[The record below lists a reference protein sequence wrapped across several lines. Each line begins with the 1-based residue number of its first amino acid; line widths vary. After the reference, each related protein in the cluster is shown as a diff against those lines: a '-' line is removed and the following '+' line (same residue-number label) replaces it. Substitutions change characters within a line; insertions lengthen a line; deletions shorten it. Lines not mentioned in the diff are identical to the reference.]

1 MSKKKEVR
9 KGKDKEEKV
18 GMEKECEQEKD
29 LPVSENYIIQVSK
42 SSTFPL
48 TSISS
53 SLSEASEIASLPGRG
68 TLDSSNGKQKLKRDS
83 FFQRSMRTINTGS
96 TFFRNEKRKLSVLI
110 SEATHSTLS
119 TVNEVLG
126 NIRSITLK
134 SKIIP
139 SHLSE
144 KRNIKVSFIEDFEEE
159 DYIEQSQLRETI
171 QYVVM
176 SITFR
181 LFSILLIF
189 IHIAILI
196 AALSLTPKD
205 SKLPL
210 TYRILFILFGLF
222 FLADVLFQV
231 FLEGAIKYFSSIVNT
246 LDLLSIL
253 SFLMLDIVYICFDI
267 GRIPQI
273 PTVTFLLKALRL
285 FVLTKVFRLA
295 SEKKKLE
302 KAARNMVS
310 ENKRRYRKDGFD
322 LDLTYITDNVIAMS
336 FPSSGGRS
344 LYRNPIKEVARF
356 LDTKHPDHYKIYNLC
371 SERTYNPSYFHNR
384 VERFPIDDHNVPTII
399 DMLKFVDSVF
409 EWMETDPKNIIV
421 VHCMG
426 GKGRTGTM
434 ICIWLIA
441 SEHFNTT
448 KESLEYFGKRR
459 TDTASSSKYQGVE
472 TPSQSRYVE
481 YFALIK
487 NKYHWAIPQTKI
499 FRIYSIIIHS
509 IRGVGN
515 GNGTDLK
522 IVIIVNKKIVHTCV
536 CSSLKS
542 CQILHDVENNFINIK
557 LKTCPDL
564 SGDVKIK
571 FFSSSALPKLY
582 EKCPFFFCFNTAFIE
597 KNRLYLS
604 RNELDNP
611 HKQKTWHIYLEDFAV
626 ELRFRNA

>member
-1 MSKKKEVR
+1 MPGKKKVR
-9 KGKDKEEKV
+9 KGKVKEEKV
-18 GMEKECEQEKD
+18 GTEKEREQQKD
-29 LPVSENYIIQVSK
+29 LPVSENYVIEVSK
-42 SSTFPL
+42 SSPSIPL
-48 TSISS
+48 TSDSPS
-53 SLSEASEIASLPGRG
+53 PSDLNEVASLPPRG
-68 TLDSSNGKQKLKRDS
+68 TFDSINGKQKFKRDS

-96 TFFRNEKRKLSVLI
+96 TFIRNEKKKISVFI
-110 SEATHSTLS
+110 SEATQNTVT

-126 NIRSITLK
+126 NIRSITLQ
-134 SKIIP
+134 SKTIP
-139 SHLSE
+139 SHISE
-144 KRNIKVSFIEDFEEE
+144 GRNIKMSFIEEFEEE
-159 DYIEQSQLRETI
+159 DYIEQSQLKEAI

-189 IHIAILI
+189 IHIAVLV
-196 AALSLTPKD
+196 AGLSLTPKGTT
-205 SKLPL
+205 LPL
-210 TYRILFILFGLF
+210 VYRIFFLLFGLF

-231 FLEGAIKYFSSIVNT
+231 FLEGAVKYFSSIINT
-246 LDLLSIL
+246 IDLLSIL
-253 SFLMLDIVYICFDI
+253 SFLMVDIVYLYFDI
-267 GRIPQI
+267 GGIPQI
-273 PTVTFLLKALRL
+273 PTVTFLLKTLRL
-285 FVLTKVFRLA
+285 FVLIKVFQLA
-295 SEKKKLE
+295 SEKNKLE
-302 KAARNMVS
+302 KAARKLVS

-336 FPSSGGRS
+336 FPSSGSRS

-356 LDTKHPDHYKIYNLC
+356 LDTKHKDHYKIYNLC
-371 SERTYNPSYFHNR
+371 SEKTYNPSHFHNR

-409 EWMETDPKNIIV
+409 EWMEKDPKNIIV

-441 SEHFNTT
+441 SEHFNTA

-472 TPSQSRYVE
+472 TPSQRRYIE

-487 NKYHWAIPQTKI
+487 NKYLWAVPQSKTLKI
-499 FRIYSIIIHS
+499 SSIIIHS
-509 IRGVGN
+509 IRGIGK

-542 CQILHDVENNFINIK
+542 CQ
-557 LKTCPDL
+557 
-564 SGDVKIK
+564 
-571 FFSSSALPKLY
+571 ALPKLY

-597 KNRLYLS
+597 NNRLYLS

-626 ELRFRNA
+626 ELLFSNA

>member
-1 MSKKKEVR
+1 MPGKKKVR
-9 KGKDKEEKV
+9 KGKVKEEKV
-18 GMEKECEQEKD
+18 GTEKEREQQKD
-29 LPVSENYIIQVSK
+29 LPVSENYVIEVSK
-42 SSTFPL
+42 SSPSIPL
-48 TSISS
+48 TSDSPS
-53 SLSEASEIASLPGRG
+53 PSDLNEVASLPPRG
-68 TLDSSNGKQKLKRDS
+68 TFDSINGKQKFKRDS

-96 TFFRNEKRKLSVLI
+96 TFIRNEKKKISVFI
-110 SEATHSTLS
+110 SEATQNTVT

-126 NIRSITLK
+126 NIRSITLQ
-134 SKIIP
+134 SKTIP
-139 SHLSE
+139 SHISE
-144 KRNIKVSFIEDFEEE
+144 GRNIKMSFIEEFEEE
-159 DYIEQSQLRETI
+159 DYIEQSQLKEAI

-189 IHIAILI
+189 IHIAVLV
-196 AALSLTPKD
+196 AGLSLTPKGTT
-205 SKLPL
+205 LPL
-210 TYRILFILFGLF
+210 VYRIFFLLFGLF

-231 FLEGAIKYFSSIVNT
+231 FLEGAVKYFSSIINT
-246 LDLLSIL
+246 IDLLSIL
-253 SFLMLDIVYICFDI
+253 SFLMVDIVYLYFDI
-267 GRIPQI
+267 GGIPQI
-273 PTVTFLLKALRL
+273 PTVTFLLKTLRL
-285 FVLTKVFRLA
+285 FVLIKVFQLA
-295 SEKKKLE
+295 SEKNKLE
-302 KAARNMVS
+302 KAAR
-310 ENKRRYRKDGFD
+310 K
-322 LDLTYITDNVIAMS
+322 L
-336 FPSSGGRS
+336 
-344 LYRNPIKEVARF
+344 EVARF
-356 LDTKHPDHYKIYNLC
+356 LDTKHKDHYKIYNLC
-371 SERTYNPSYFHNR
+371 SEKTYNPSHFHNR

-409 EWMETDPKNIIV
+409 EWMEKDPKNIIV

-441 SEHFNTT
+441 SEHFNTA

-472 TPSQSRYVE
+472 TPSQRRYIE

-487 NKYHWAIPQTKI
+487 NKYLWAVPQSKTLKI
-499 FRIYSIIIHS
+499 SSIIIHS
-509 IRGVGN
+509 IRGIGK

-542 CQILHDVENNFINIK
+542 CQILHDVENNLINIK

-597 KNRLYLS
+597 NNRLYLS

-626 ELRFRNA
+626 ELLFSNA